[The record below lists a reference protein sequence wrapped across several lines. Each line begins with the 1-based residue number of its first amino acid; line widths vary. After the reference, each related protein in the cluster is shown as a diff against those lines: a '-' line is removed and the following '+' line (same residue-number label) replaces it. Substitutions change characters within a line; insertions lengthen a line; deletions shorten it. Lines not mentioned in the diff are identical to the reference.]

1 MVQAPLQT
9 LTLASFLALPETK
22 PACEFIHGLRVQKPM
37 PQGEHSTLPREL
49 VISLTLLFR
58 RSRSAVAYPE
68 LRCSFG
74 DRPIVPD
81 IAVFLANRVPRTAD
95 GRVENTF
102 SIAPDWTIEILSP
115 GQSTTKVVKDI
126 LHCLNQGT
134 QMGWLIDPAEQTVFI
149 YSPLQ
154 PVLCFDL
161 PEQRLLA
168 PAFVEDFQLTIEE
181 LFSWLRT

>member
-1 MVQAPLQT
+1 MTCCDEYVTRL
-9 LTLASFLALPETK
+9 S
-22 PACEFIHGLRVQKPM
+22 
-37 PQGEHSTLPREL
+37 
-49 VISLTLLFR
+49 
-58 RSRSAVAYPE
+58 
-68 LRCSFG
+68 
-74 DRPIVPD
+74 
-81 IAVFLANRVPRTAD
+81 
-95 GRVENTF
+95 
-102 SIAPDWTIEILSP
+102 SP